1 MRIYYESRL
10 AKVDLPDDVAR
21 DLDETVDE
29 LTEAAEP
36 SAIDRARSRW
46 AQVEAIVGADARV
59 EAVARDIVEHWERRR
74 ADEPGKAMIVGMSRR
89 ICVALYERIAA
100 LRPDWHDPDPR
111 QGAIK
116 VVMTGS
122 AADPPA
128 YQPHLLS
135 RDAMREVKARAR
147 DIEDPLQLVIVR
159 DMWLT
164 GFDAPPV
171 HTMYVDKPMRGVGLM
186 QAIARVNRTFRG
198 KAGGLIVDYIG
209 IAQNLRDAL
218 ADYSP
223 TDQEQA
229 GVPIEQVV
237 ALLREKHDIVVAI
250 LHGHPWNTDPYASGS
265 ERLDQIQRAMDFL
278 LADEDRKTRFL
289 DQVLALGRAFAL
301 AGTRDEAM
309 ALRDDV
315 RFFADVRTALL
326 KLEKEGESG
335 RGTGSAALDAAIGQL
350 VSQAVA
356 SEGVVDV
363 FAAAGMERPEISVL
377 SDEFLEGLK
386 LTEKPN
392 LQLALLRRLLDDR
405 IRTMRR
411 QNVVESRRLSEMLE
425 EAIRRYQNRA
435 LTTAEIIA
443 ELVALAKELRESEHR
458 GEALGLRQD
467 EVAFYDAIRQNDS
480 AVLQLGDETLKTIAQ
495 QLVVAVRESA
505 TIDWDVK
512 ETVRAAMRAKVRRLL
527 NRYGY
532 PPDSQ
537 EQAVKLVIEQA
548 ELLARAA

>member
-1 MRIYYESRL
+1 VRIYYESRL

-218 ADYSP
+218 EGYSP
-223 TDQEQA
+223 TDQA
-229 GVPIEQVV
+229 GGACPSSRWSRCS
-237 ALLREKHDIVVAI
+237 ARSTTSWSPSST
-250 LHGHPWNTDPYASGS
+250 GHPGNTDPYASGS
-265 ERLDQIQRAMDFL
+265 ERLDRASGRWTSCSL
-278 LADEDRKTRFL
+278 TRTADAVL
-289 DQVLALGRAFAL
+289 DPQVLALGRAFA
-301 AGTRDEAM
+301 AAAQRDEAM

-315 RFFADVRTALL
+315 RFFADVRTAML